1 MQAIH
6 KVRYD
11 AAYLRIPYPNGDV
24 PKDQGACTDVIIRA
38 LRNGGY
44 DLQRLMHEDMSRHF
58 ALYPHKWGMHG
69 PDPNID
75 HRRVPN
81 QIEFMSR
88 FGKALP
94 LSTTGDA
101 AKTWQP
107 GDLVY
112 WTLTPTS
119 LTHCGVISN
128 EKNSDGLP
136 LVIHN
141 IGPCTRQEDCLTNW
155 RVIGHFRYPR

>member
-1 MQAIH
+1 
-6 KVRYD
+6 
-11 AAYLRIPYPNGDV
+11 
-24 PKDQGACTDVIIRA
+24 
-38 LRNGGY
+38 
-44 DLQRLMHEDMSRHF
+44 
-58 ALYPHKWGMHG
+58 MHG

-81 QIEFMSR
+81 QIVFMRR
-88 FGKALP
+88 FGKTLP
-94 LSTTGDA
+94 LSPTGDA
-101 AKTWQP
+101 AETWQA

-128 EKNSDGLP
+128 IKNADGLP

-141 IGPCTRQEDCLTNW
+141 IGPYTRQEDCLTNW
-155 RVIGHFRYPR
+155 RIIGRFRYPKQEMGNAQKPITL